1 MPHRTWNRLDYI
13 FKLMVI
19 IALLVYGVILLRDI
33 VIPLGFAIF
42 LSLVMLPIVKRIER
56 RTGTT
61 LAVTLVVVGG
71 MIVFGLLGWVLIN
84 QIINLVND
92 LPNLQDRANKFM
104 NEIKGLMWTELN
116 IGQTERNQMVQDFLK
131 SVSVYL
137 GALLVTTSNTLA
149 TLVQIPIYMFLL
161 LIYRD
166 KFKMFFLS
174 LLPHNDEEMIWK
186 KDIENVTQGYITGL
200 LLVTLIVAVLNT
212 TGLLIL
218 GIKHAIFFGIL
229 SGILTIIP
237 YVGIFIGALLPVL
250 MALITKDSIWYAVG
264 VVAVFAVVQFLEGN
278 FITPRITGSKVSI
291 NALAAIIALF
301 LGGKILGIAGMILAV
316 PAIGVLKIFLA
327 YSPRL
332 KPFVILLGDV
342 DKEEIARD
350 PTEHTPPVR
359 AAKREAVKN
368 EQELEGKD
376 TLKQKEE
383 IQP

>member
-1 MPHRTWNRLDYI
+1 MATRTWNRLDYI

-19 IALLVYGVILLRDI
+19 VALAVYATILLRDI
-33 VIPLGFAIF
+33 VIPFAFAIF
-42 LSLVMLPIVKRIER
+42 LAMVSLPLVKRIER

-61 LAVTLVVVGG
+61 LAVTIVVVGG
-71 MIVFGLLGWVLIN
+71 MIILGLLGWLLVN
-84 QIINLVND
+84 QIISLVND
-92 LPNLQDRANKFM
+92 LPNLQDRANKFV
-104 NEIKGLMWTELN
+104 NDIKGLMWTELN
-116 IGQTERNQMVQDFLK
+116 IGTEERNKMVQDFLK

-137 GALLVTTSNTLA
+137 GDFLVTTSNTLA
-149 TLVQIPIYMFLL
+149 TLIQIPIYMFLL

-166 KFKMFFLS
+166 KFRLFFAS
-174 LLPHNDEEMIWK
+174 LLPDNEEEMAWK

-200 LLVTLIVAVLNT
+200 MLVTLIVAALNT
-212 TGLLIL
+212 TGLLFL

-237 YVGIFIGALLPVL
+237 YVGIFIGALMPVV
-250 MALITKDSIWYAVG
+250 MALITKDSAWYAVG
-264 VVAVFAVVQFLEGN
+264 VIAVFAVVQFLEGN

-291 NALAAIIALF
+291 NALAAIIAL
-301 LGGKILGIAGMILAV
+301 LLAGKILGIAGMILAV

-342 DKEEIARD
+342 DKEEVAKD

-359 AAKREAVKN
+359 AVKKQAAEKDEKVQEA
-368 EQELEGKD
+368 
-376 TLKQKEE
+376 
-383 IQP
+383 